1 VLLQALH
8 IQLERSEKLMTSK
21 SLVTALLLANSLFLP
36 ALSKAQSA
44 PAPAPA
50 PAATPTH
57 SFTYNVGLVTDYRY
71 RGISQSG
78 LNPALQGGV
87 DYSHASG
94 AYLGLWAT
102 TITWITDAA
111 PANKGRLEIDIYG
124 GYKGTAGPISYDVG
138 LLQYWYAGNNLS
150 PNANTL
156 EIYGAGTYGPFTA
169 KYSHSL
175 SNLFGFVDSKGS
187 GYLDLSATFDLGNG
201 WGVTPH
207 VGRQRIAGNGDF
219 SYTDF
224 SLTVTKEAFGLVF
237 SGMVVATD
245 STKALYTNPQNKY
258 LGKTGIVLGVKKNF

>member
-1 VLLQALH
+1 MFYFLPFDH
-8 IQLERSEKLMTSK
+8 SENLMKSRILASAIAVTS
-21 SLVTALLLANSLFLP
+21 ALLSPQLVL
-36 ALSKAQSA
+36 AQSA
-44 PAPAPA
+44 PAASPA

-94 AYLGLWAT
+94 LYLGAWAS
-102 TITWITDAA
+102 TITWITDSA
-111 PANKGRLEIDIYG
+111 PTAKGRLEVDLYG

-138 LLQYWYAGNNLS
+138 LLQYWYVNNNLS

-156 EIYGAGTYGPFTA
+156 ELYAAGTYGAYTA

-175 SNLFGFVDSKGS
+175 SNLFGFTNSSGS

-201 WGVTPH
+201 WGIVPH
-207 VGRQRIAGNGDF
+207 IGRQRISNNGTF
-219 SYTDF
+219 SYTDA
-224 SLTVTKEAFGLVF
+224 SLTVTKEAYGLVF
-237 SGMVVATD
+237 SGMLVGTD
-245 STKALYTNPQNKY
+245 TTKALYTNPNGKY
-258 LGKTGIVLGVKKNF
+258 LGKTAIVLGVKKNF